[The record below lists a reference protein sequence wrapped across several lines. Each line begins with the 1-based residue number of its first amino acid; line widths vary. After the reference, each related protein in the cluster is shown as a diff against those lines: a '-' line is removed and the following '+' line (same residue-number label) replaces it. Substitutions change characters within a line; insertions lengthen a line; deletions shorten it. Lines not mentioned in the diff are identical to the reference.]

1 MNKKEIANFFWH
13 GEFSVVEDACVK
25 SFVKQGFDVHMWSYT
40 GIQVDGAKS
49 CDASQILPK
58 NDIFKYQHAYEG
70 MISESSKLAAFS
82 DVFRYKVMS
91 FNFGWWFDT
100 DCYCLKNQLEFKKLK
115 KNKSLVA
122 GLENLK
128 TSILANGAMW
138 ADNIFLDFINKKTKE
153 ISEQKNYILSF
164 WGELGPTLITKTALN
179 LKLQNQFL
187 PIDNFYAIQMVQD
200 DLFIDPS
207 KKKYAKSLIK
217 NSYLTHIWTK
227 QWKNKNIDR
236 NNLPKDSLIENLV
249 QFNYNNESEQENKI
263 VLDSL
268 NYHKKLNDISNL
280 YLNIFKR
287 PADLEGLT
295 HYMSSG
301 LSINEIENIFL
312 QSDEYKKCIVR

>member
-13 GEFSVVEDACVK
+13 GKFSAVEESCVK
-25 SFVKQGFDVHMWSYT
+25 SFVKHGFDVHMWSYT

-58 NDIFKYQHAYEG
+58 EDIFKYQHAYNG
-70 MISESSKLAAFS
+70 IISESGNLAAFS
-82 DVFRYKVMS
+82 DVFRYKVIG
-91 FNFGWWFDT
+91 FNSGWWFDT

-122 GLENLK
+122 GLESVK
-128 TSILANGAMW
+128 TSVAANGAMW
-138 ADNIFLDFINKKTKE
+138 ADDTFLDVINKKTQE

-164 WGELGPTLITKTALN
+164 WGELGPTLITKTALD

-187 PIDNFYAIQMVQD
+187 PINNFYAIQMEQD
-200 DLFIDPS
+200 DLFIDS
-207 KKKYAKSLIK
+207 NKKEYAKSLIK
-217 NSYLTHIWTK
+217 DSYLTHIWTK

-236 NNLPKDSLIENLV
+236 NNLPKDSLIQDLV
-249 QFNYNNESEQENKI
+249 KFDYNNEFEQEHHV

-268 NYHKKLNDISNL
+268 SHHTKLNDISNL

-301 LSINEIENIFL
+301 LSINEIKNIFL
-312 QSDEYKKCIVR
+312 QSDEYKNA